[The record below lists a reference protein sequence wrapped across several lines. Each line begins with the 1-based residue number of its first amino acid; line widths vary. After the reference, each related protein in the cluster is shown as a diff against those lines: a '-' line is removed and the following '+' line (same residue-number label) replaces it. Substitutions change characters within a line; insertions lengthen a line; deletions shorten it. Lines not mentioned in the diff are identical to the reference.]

1 MMKKEDNPMVKNY
14 AYGGRVAAG
23 SMEKPE
29 QSAMAFMPQ
38 NAYTTQEE
46 RMAEA
51 DRKKA
56 MMADT
61 LKRLM
66 G

>member
-1 MMKKEDNPMVKNY
+1 MMKKEDNPTVKNY

-56 MMADT
+56 MMAAT
-61 LKRLM
+61 LTRLM

>member
-1 MMKKEDNPMVKNY
+1 MKKDENPMVKNY

-51 DRKKA
+51 ARKKD
-56 MMADT
+56 MMAAT

>member
-1 MMKKEDNPMVKNY
+1 MMKKDENPMVKNY

-51 DRKKA
+51 ARKKD
-56 MMADT
+56 MMAAT